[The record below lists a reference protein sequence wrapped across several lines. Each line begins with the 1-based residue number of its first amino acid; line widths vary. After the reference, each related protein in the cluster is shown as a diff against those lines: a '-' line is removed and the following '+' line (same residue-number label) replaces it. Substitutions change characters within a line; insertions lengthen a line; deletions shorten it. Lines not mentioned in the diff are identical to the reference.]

1 MLPSPRIVLTDKCH
15 RLKGLQLF
23 QQTVD
28 GLAGVNVG
36 CTMLSWPT
44 CFLPP
49 ATDPQPFKGLRVLY
63 LEDEAVVAM
72 R

>member
-1 MLPSPRIVLTDKCH
+1 MADLLSPR
-15 RLKGLQLF
+15 
-23 QQTVD
+23 
-28 GLAGVNVG
+28 
-36 CTMLSWPT
+36 
-44 CFLPP
+44 